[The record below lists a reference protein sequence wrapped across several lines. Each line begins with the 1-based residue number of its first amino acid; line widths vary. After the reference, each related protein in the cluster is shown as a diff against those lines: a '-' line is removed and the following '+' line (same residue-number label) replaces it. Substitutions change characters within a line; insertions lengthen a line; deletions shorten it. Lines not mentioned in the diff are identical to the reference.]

1 VDFAAN
7 TIMPAAQGVADFV
20 NRNNANPFD
29 EKDARYSPAARGSY
43 QTSEINKN
51 PGLSQRKAA
60 NARMPAPTAHAMH
73 FKVESETDISG
84 IATVVANRSP
94 TVTSSQGPQV
104 SGDWWTSDKANG
116 YSHATLSTT
125 LILTTPL
132 TVG

>member
-1 VDFAAN
+1 
-7 TIMPAAQGVADFV
+7 MPAAQGVADFV

-43 QTSEINKN
+43 QTSETNKN
-51 PGLSQRKAA
+51 PGLSQAERQREAA
-60 NARMPAPTAHAMH
+60 NARMPVPAAHAMH

-84 IATVVANRSP
+84 IATVVANRSL

-104 SGDWWTSDKANG
+104 SWDWWTSDKANG

-125 LILTTPL
+125 LILTIPL
-132 TVG
+132 TVV